1 MKRFRYAG
9 ILVQVETD
17 EGLPDFA
24 LPYAMTLDSGSDDA
38 PHIVIRLSV
47 GTLQA
52 EVPDGPVRLIRGG
65 MEARGDQE
73 RMLWTHREMGPM
85 IEVFPR
91 QGIINATLPSWAWT
105 RVNDVFDQLLLP
117 GLLPAFAA
125 RGLRAFHAS
134 AVELNGVGVFVAGP
148 SGSGKTTA
156 ALLLISH
163 GANLIADD
171 LMFLY
176 REEGRAVISG
186 IGDGLR
192 AHSDV
197 WERFGHLRP
206 SKVESSGK
214 LRLEHGNVPWVR
226 SATPRVGVL
235 LDPEREPGRIQAAQ
249 ALPRLLSLCYHA
261 GDEEATLRMLAELSR
276 DVLLFSAENAERAAT
291 IAVQPEESA

>member
-24 LPYAMTLDSGSDDA
+24 LPYAMTLDQGSDDA
-38 PHIVIRLSV
+38 PHVVFKLSV
-47 GTLQA
+47 GTLKA
-52 EVPDGPVRLIRGG
+52 DEPEGPVRLLRGG

-91 QGIINATLPSWAWT
+91 AGTVSVTLPSWAWT
-105 RVNDVFDQLLLP
+105 RVSDVFDQLLLP
-117 GLLPAFAA
+117 GLLPTFAA

-134 AVELNGVGVFVAGP
+134 AVEINGVGVFVAGP

-192 AHSDV
+192 ARNDV
-197 WERFGHLRP
+197 WERFSHLRP
-206 SKVESSGK
+206 TLEESSGK

-226 SATPRVGVL
+226 SAVPRVGVL
-235 LDPEREPGRIQAAQ
+235 LDPDRENGRLQVAQ

-261 GDEEATLRMLAELSR
+261 GDEEAALRMLAELSK
-276 DVLLFSAENAERAAT
+276 DVMLFGAENSESAAT
-291 IAVQPEESA
+291 IAIQPKESV